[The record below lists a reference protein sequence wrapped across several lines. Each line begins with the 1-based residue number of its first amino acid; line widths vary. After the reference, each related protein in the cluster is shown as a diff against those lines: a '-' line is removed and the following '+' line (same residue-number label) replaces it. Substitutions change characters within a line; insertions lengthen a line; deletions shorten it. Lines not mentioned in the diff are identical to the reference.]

1 MAVSGWSDFSL
12 DARLDERE
20 FLRTS
25 FLRASRTLTVRWLWR
40 LRRDKPELAASLIQ
54 PVVWL
59 ILFGNLF
66 TNVVFVAQTSYIAF
80 MTAGVVVMT
89 VFNETLGGGVE
100 ILFDRE
106 SGVLQRL
113 MATPIPTSSI
123 VVSRLSFVLIISCL
137 QSLIILG
144 LAQVLGV
151 GLASGF
157 LGLILILV
165 IGVVFGVG
173 IMSAS
178 LALAFGLRGHE
189 QFFSITSLVSLPLL
203 FISSA
208 LVPESSMPAWLREA
222 AMFNPLT
229 YAIDGTRQLILA
241 GVSLSQLSSVFA
253 VTIFFDVCMFGLA
266 VWVVKRRQ
274 E

>member
-1 MAVSGWSDFSL
+1 MRDFNL
-12 DARLDERE
+12 DTTQQELE
-20 FLRTS
+20 FPSTS
-25 FLRASRTLTVRWLWR
+25 FLKASRTLTVRWLWR

-66 TNVVFVAQTSYIAF
+66 TNVVFVAQTSYVAF

-100 ILFDRE
+100 ILFDKE

-123 VVSRLSFVLIISCL
+123 VASRLSFVLIISCA
-137 QSLIILG
+137 QSLIILA

-157 LGLILILV
+157 LGLILILAV
-165 IGVVFGVG
+165 GVVFGVG

-189 QFFSITSLVSLPLL
+189 QFFSITSLISLPLL

-208 LVPESSMPAWLREA
+208 LVPESAMPAWLREA
-222 AMFNPLT
+222 AMLNPLT
-229 YAIDGTRQLILA
+229 YAIDGTRQLILV
-241 GVSLSQLSSVFA
+241 GISISQLSSVFE
-253 VTIFFDVCMFGLA
+253 VTLFFDACMFALA
-266 VWVVKRRQ
+266 VWVVKRHQ
-274 E
+274 A

>member
-1 MAVSGWSDFSL
+1 MDTGQLAGQFP
-12 DARLDERE
+12 
-20 FLRTS
+20 RTP
-25 FLRASRTLTVRWLWR
+25 FLRASRIMTVRWLWR
-40 LRRDKPELAASLIQ
+40 LRRDKPEFVASLVQ

-59 ILFGNLF
+59 LLFGNLF
-66 TNVVFVAQTSYIAF
+66 TNVVSVGQTSYIAF

-113 MATPIPTSSI
+113 MAAPIPTSSI
-123 VVSRLSFVLIISCL
+123 VASRLSFVLIVSCI

-151 GLASGF
+151 GLASGI
-157 LGLILILV
+157 LGLILILI

-178 LALAFGLRGHE
+178 MAMAFGLRGHE
-189 QFFSITSLVSLPLL
+189 QFFSITGLVSLPIL
-203 FISSA
+203 FVSSA
-208 LVPESSMPAWLREA
+208 LVPESVMPVWLRQA
-222 AMFNPLT
+222 ALFNPLT
-229 YAIDGTRQLILA
+229 YAIDGTRQLILQ
-241 GVSLSQLSSVFA
+241 GISLTQLASVFA
-253 VTIFFDVCMFGLA
+253 VIAFFDVCMFGLA
-266 VWVVKRRQ
+266 VWTLKRHQ

>member
-1 MAVSGWSDFSL
+1 MDEGSSDLTDSSGALPPAFPK
-12 DARLDERE
+12 
-20 FLRTS
+20 TS
-25 FLRASRTLTVRWLWR
+25 FINAFSTLTVRWLWR

-66 TNVVFVAQTSYIAF
+66 TNAEIVTQTSYIAF

-89 VFNETLGGGVE
+89 VFNEALGGGVE

-113 MATPIPTSSI
+113 MAAPIPTTSI
-123 VVSRLSFVLIISCL
+123 VASRLGFVLCLSCA
-137 QSLIILG
+137 QTLIILG
-144 LAQVLGV
+144 LAEVLGV
-151 GLASGF
+151 GLAAG
-157 LGLILILV
+157 LVGLVLILA
-165 IGVVFGVG
+165 IGVLFGVG

-178 LALAFGLRGHE
+178 MAMAFGLRGHE
-189 QFFSITSLVSLPLL
+189 QFFSITGLVSLPLV

-208 LVPESSMPAWLREA
+208 LVPESAMPPWLREA
-222 AMFNPLT
+222 AGYNPLT
-229 YAIDGTRQLILA
+229 YAIDGTRQLILY
-241 GVSLSQLSSVFA
+241 GINLSQLLTIFA
-253 VTIFFDVCMFGLA
+253 VIAGFDACMFGLA
-266 VWVVKRRQ
+266 MWIVKRNQ

>member
-1 MAVSGWSDFSL
+1 L
-12 DARLDERE
+12 DTKLLARE
-20 FLRTS
+20 FPRTS

-40 LRRDKPELAASLIQ
+40 LRRDKTELVASLVQ

-59 ILFGNLF
+59 VLFGNLF
-66 TNVVFVAQTSYIAF
+66 TNVVSIAQTSYIAF

-113 MATPIPTSSI
+113 MAAPISASSI
-123 VVSRLSFVLIISCL
+123 VASRLSFVLILTCV

-157 LGLILILV
+157 LGLILILT

-178 LALAFGLRGHE
+178 MAMAFGLRGHE

-208 LVPESSMPAWLREA
+208 LVPESVMPIWLRQA

-229 YAIDGTRQLILA
+229 YAIDGTRQLILQ
-241 GVSLSQLSSVFA
+241 GLSLPELSSVFA
-253 VTIFFDVCMFGLA
+253 VIAFFDVCMFGLA
-266 VWVVKRRQ
+266 VWILKRHQ